1 MFGHRIKL
9 RPLTLFRFMSN
20 LASVSEIKVISQ
32 LDVDK
37 FSDLTG
43 DHNPIHRSD
52 HPNGKRLVHG
62 ALLNGL
68 VSGVVATYL
77 PGPGTIIVSQEFS
90 FPHKCVVDR
99 NIQINV
105 RLIENRKIMR
115 IAYDCIQDGQ
125 IVMVGTARL
134 MAERKTN

>member
-1 MFGHRIKL
+1 MLVQRIK
-9 RPLTLFRFMSN
+9 RPLELARFISN
-20 LASVSEIKVISQ
+20 LASVSETKVITQS
-32 LDVDK
+32 DVDK

-43 DHNPIHRSD
+43 DHNPIHKSD
-52 HPNGKRLVHG
+52 HPSGKRLVHG

-68 VSGVVATYL
+68 VSGVVATRL

-105 RLIENRKIMR
+105 RLIENRKIAR
-115 IAYDCIQDGQ
+115 IAYDCIQDDK
-125 IVMVGTARL
+125 IVMVGTAKL
-134 MAERKTN
+134 VAAKKEI

>member
-1 MFGHRIKL
+1 MFVQRIKQ
-9 RPLTLFRFMSN
+9 PLGLARFMSN
-20 LASVSEIKVISQ
+20 LASVSEIKVITQS
-32 LDVDK
+32 DVDK
-37 FSDLTG
+37 FSDMTG
-43 DHNPIHRSD
+43 DHNPIHKSD
-52 HPNGKRLVHG
+52 HPSGKPLVHG

-68 VSGVVATYL
+68 VSGVVGTRL

-105 RLIENRKIMR
+105 RLIENRKIVR
-115 IAYDCIQDGQ
+115 IAFDCIQDGK

-134 MAERKTN
+134 VAEKKIN